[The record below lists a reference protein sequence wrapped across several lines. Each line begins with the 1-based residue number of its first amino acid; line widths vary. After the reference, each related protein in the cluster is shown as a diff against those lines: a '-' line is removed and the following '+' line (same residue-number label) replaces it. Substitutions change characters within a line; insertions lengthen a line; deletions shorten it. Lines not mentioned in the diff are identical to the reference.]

1 MEPSFYITHCMIGG
15 RLVMVHTHETLEEA
29 NRIMERYRDIG
40 HKWTAYT
47 RIFQTGPNNHK
58 AEWSR

>member
-1 MEPSFYITHCMIGG
+1 
-15 RLVMVHTHETLEEA
+15 MVHTHETLEEA